1 MSSNYTVLDGC
12 QQEKDKTYSTI
23 WDGRKVLLVCEER
36 FYPFSPF
43 SKCLIFTGMSK
54 VLSLF
59 SGAEAQLQAVANSP
73 LSLAQGSVMWT
84 HGCFHT
90 GPPCTG
96 VVSLV
101 PNHLWATKHLLIPP
115 KALWL
120 TETNSPLKIEL
131 MQCDDSETSRDFFI
145 CLFWTTNGSAW
156 GLPRV
161 KLQTTEPNFD
171 CADLWSLAHYRKASP

>member
-1 MSSNYTVLDGC
+1 MRWQRGFTGMRGKILSC
-12 QQEKDKTYSTI
+12 
-23 WDGRKVLLVCEER
+23 
-36 FYPFSPF
+36 PF
-43 SKCLIFTGMSK
+43 SKCLMFTGMSK

-59 SGAEAQLQAVANSP
+59 SGARAQLHAVANSP

-84 HGCFHT
+84 LGCFHT

-101 PNHLWATKHLLIPP
+101 PHHLGATKHLLIPP

-131 MQCDDSETSRDFFI
+131 MQCDDSETSRDF
-145 CLFWTTNGSAW
+145 LFVCCEPQMVLPEVYLGSSC
-156 GLPRV
+156 
-161 KLQTTEPNFD
+161 K
-171 CADLWSLAHYRKASP
+171 LWSQILTVLIFGA

>member
-1 MSSNYTVLDGC
+1 MRWQRGFTGMRGKILSC
-12 QQEKDKTYSTI
+12 
-23 WDGRKVLLVCEER
+23 
-36 FYPFSPF
+36 PF
-43 SKCLIFTGMSK
+43 SKCLMFTGMSK

-59 SGAEAQLQAVANSP
+59 SGARAQLHAVANSP

-84 HGCFHT
+84 LGCFHT

-101 PNHLWATKHLLIPP
+101 PHHLGATKHLLIPP

-145 CLFWTTNGSAW
+145 CLFWTTNGAAW

-161 KLQTTEPNFD
+161 KLQTMEPNFD